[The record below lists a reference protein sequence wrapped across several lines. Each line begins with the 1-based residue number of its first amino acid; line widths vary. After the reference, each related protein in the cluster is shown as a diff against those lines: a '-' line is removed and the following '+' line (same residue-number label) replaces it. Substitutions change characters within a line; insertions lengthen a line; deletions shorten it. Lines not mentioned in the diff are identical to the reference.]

1 MKRMRAGSEAKI
13 QNLTLVNTDDTDL
26 NRDLICILQVVRFSL
41 LPMTAMSAISRDDGD
56 PKRVQPSRNIPRGTA
71 GFCLQ

>member
-41 LPMTAMSAISRDDGD
+41 LPMKAIPANDGD
-56 PKRVQPSRNIPRGTA
+56 PKRVQPSRNIPRGTVD
-71 GFCLQ
+71 FCLQ

>member
-26 NRDLICILQVVRFSL
+26 NRDLISILQEVRFSL
-41 LPMTAMSAISRDDGD
+41 LPMTAIPRDDGD
-56 PKRVQPSRNIPRGTA
+56 PKKVQPSRNIPRGTA